1 MCALRRRP
9 WAPLNSAKASAAPR
23 VTTCWTSGREAERG
37 TRVRAGA
44 RPGPIVLARR
54 LLVKW
59 QTKLRV
65 RIQLSD
71 ARRKHVPCS
80 ATHLFDTVFF
90 DKRFIRA
97 NFCQFML
104 PTPALPLTKSGKWA
118 RSIGVSPVR
127 CEFLF
132 TNRSTGKS
140 STIDTG
146 PGARCRTAYS
156 ATAAGE
162 GSARRTSPTART
174 KPASLWRPS
183 S

>member
-44 RPGPIVLARR
+44 RPGPIILARR

-80 ATHLFDTVFF
+80 ATHLFDTLFF

-104 PTPALPLTKSGKWA
+104 PHICLAPHEKREMGP
-118 RSIGVSPVR
+118 
-127 CEFLF
+127 F
-132 TNRSTGKS
+132 NRGFS
-140 STIDTG
+140 STLRI
-146 PGARCRTAYS
+146 PFH
-156 ATAAGE
+156 
-162 GSARRTSPTART
+162 
-174 KPASLWRPS
+174 KPIHWQIQYD
-183 S
+183 